1 MSPRNTGSGTRRS
14 TGKLRPERRLEPP
27 FRVGLVGFGLAGASF
42 HAPFI
47 AATPEL
53 ELSFI
58 VTGDP
63 GRQRD
68 ARRDHPRAQ
77 VVATVEELWAHTS
90 ELDLVVIASPNRT
103 HAALAL
109 DAIARELHVVVDKPF
124 ARTAAE
130 GRRVIAAADKRGV
143 MLTVFHNRR
152 WDGDFLTVQRL
163 IANGELGE
171 LFRFESRFD
180 RWRPVPRGGWR
191 ESAAPEE
198 AGGLL
203 YDLGSH
209 LIDQAIVLFGRPVQV
224 YAELDRRRPDIQ
236 VDDDVFLALTHANGV
251 RSHLFMSVVVA
262 TPNPRFRLLGS
273 RAAYVKWGVDVQEAK
288 LRQGHRPGSPEFVE
302 PTDTPG
308 QMGVGDDVHPL
319 PTIPGD
325 YRRFYVGVTDAMR
338 GAAPPPVDPNDAVAG
353 LTVIEAAQRS
363 AAVARVVKL
372 RA

>member
-1 MSPRNTGSGTRRS
+1 MSPRNTGSSARS
-14 TGKLRPERRLEPP
+14 TRKSLRDRRLEPP
-27 FRVGLVGFGLAGASF
+27 FKVGLVGFGLAGASF

-53 ELSFI
+53 QLSFI
-58 VTGDP
+58 VTSDP

-68 ARRDHPRAQ
+68 AAREHPHAQ
-77 VVATVEELWAHTS
+77 IVPTVDELWAHTS
-90 ELDLVVIASPNRT
+90 ELDLIVIASPNRT
-103 HAALAL
+103 HASIAL
-109 DAIARELHVVVDKPF
+109 DAIARDLHVVVDKPL

-130 GRRVIAAADKRGV
+130 GRRVITAADKRGV
-143 MLTVFHNRR
+143 MLTAFHNRR

-163 IANGELGE
+163 LADGELGE
-171 LFRFESRFD
+171 PFRFESRFD

-209 LIDQAIVLFGRPVQV
+209 LIDQAILLFGLPSHV

-236 VDDDVFLALTHANGV
+236 VDDDVFLALTHSNGV
-251 RSHLFMSVVVA
+251 RSHLFMSVLVA
-262 TPNPRFRLLGS
+262 VPNPRFRLLGS

-288 LRQGHRPGSPEFVE
+288 LRQGHRPGSQEFIE
-302 PTDTPG
+302 PKDEPG
-308 QMGVGDDVHPL
+308 QIGVGDHL
-319 PTIPGD
+319 HSHPTIPGD
-325 YRRFYVGVTDAMR
+325 YRRFYVGVTAAMR

-353 LTVIEAAQRS
+353 LAVIEAAQRS
-363 AAVARVVKL
+363 AAEARVVKI

>member
-1 MSPRNTGSGTRRS
+1 M
-14 TGKLRPERRLEPP
+14 EPP
-27 FRVGLVGFGLAGASF
+27 FRVGLIGFGLAGASF

-53 ELSFI
+53 ELTFI
-58 VTGDP
+58 VTSDP
-63 GRQRD
+63 ERQRD
-68 ARRDHPRAQ
+68 AAREHPRAQ
-77 VVATVEELWAHTS
+77 VVATVGELWAHER

-103 HAALAL
+103 HASLAL
-109 DAIARELHVVVDKPF
+109 DAIAHDLHVVVDKPF
-124 ARTAAE
+124 ARTTAE
-130 GRRVIAAADKRGV
+130 GRRVIVAADKRGV
-143 MLTVFHNRR
+143 MLTVFQNRR

-163 IANGELGE
+163 IADRELGE

-191 ESAAPEE
+191 ESATPEE

-209 LIDQAIVLFGRPVQV
+209 LIDQAIVLFGLPLHV

-262 TPNPRFRLLGS
+262 VPNPRFRLLGS

-288 LRQGHRPGSPEFVE
+288 LRLGHRPGSPEYVE
-302 PTDTPG
+302 PMDQPG
-308 QMGVGDDVHPL
+308 QIGAGDDVRPL

-325 YRRFYVGVTDAMR
+325 YRRFYVGVTEAMR
-338 GAAPPPVDPNDAVAG
+338 GVAPSPVDPNDAVAG
-353 LTVIEAAQRS
+353 LAVVEAAQRS
-363 AAVARVVKL
+363 AAESRVVKI

>member
-1 MSPRNTGSGTRRS
+1 
-14 TGKLRPERRLEPP
+14 
-27 FRVGLVGFGLAGASF
+27 VGLIGFGLAGASF

-53 ELSFI
+53 QLTFI
-58 VTGDP
+58 VTSNP
-63 GRQRD
+63 ERQRD
-68 ARRDHPRAQ
+68 AAREHPRAQ
-77 VVATVEELWAHTS
+77 IVATVGELWAH
-90 ELDLVVIASPNRT
+90 ERQLDLVVIASPNRT
-103 HAALAL
+103 HTPLAL
-109 DAIARELHVVVDKPF
+109 DAIARDLHVVVDKPF
-124 ARTAAE
+124 APNIAE

-163 IANGELGE
+163 IADGELGK

-191 ESAAPEE
+191 ESAAAEE

-209 LIDQAIVLFGRPVQV
+209 LIDQAILLFGVPSQV

-236 VDDDVFLALTHANGV
+236 VDDDVFLALTHANGA

-262 TPNPRFRLLGS
+262 MPNPRFRLLGS

-288 LRQGHRPGSPEFVE
+288 LRQGYRPGSPEFVE
-302 PTDTPG
+302 PTDQPG
-308 QMGVGDDVHPL
+308 QIGVGDDVRPV

-338 GAAPPPVDPNDAVAG
+338 GVAPPPVDPHDALAG
-353 LTVIEAAQRS
+353 LAVIEAAQRS
-363 AAVARVVKL
+363 AAEARVVKL

>member
-1 MSPRNTGSGTRRS
+1 
-14 TGKLRPERRLEPP
+14 LEPP

-53 ELSFI
+53 VLSHI

-63 GRQRD
+63 ERQRD
-68 ARRDHPRAQ
+68 ATRQHPGAQ
-77 VVATVEELWAHTS
+77 IVPTVEELWAHAS
-90 ELDLVVIASPNRT
+90 KLDLIVIASPNRT
-103 HAALAL
+103 HASIAL
-109 DAIARELHVVVDKPF
+109 DAIARDLHVVVDKPF

-130 GRRVIAAADKRGV
+130 GRRVIAAADKRGA

-163 IANGELGE
+163 IADGDLGQ

-180 RWRPVPRGGWR
+180 RWRPAPRGGWR
-191 ESAAPEE
+191 ESAAPDE

-209 LIDQAIVLFGRPVQV
+209 LIDQAILLFGVPVHV
-224 YAELDRRRPDIQ
+224 YAELDRRRPGIQ
-236 VDDDVFLALTHANGV
+236 VDDDVFLALTHSNGV

-262 TPNPRFRLLGS
+262 APNPRFRLLGS

-288 LRQGHRPGSPEFVE
+288 LRQGHRPGSPEFIDPKDE
-302 PTDTPG
+302 PG
-308 QMGVGDDVHPL
+308 QIGVGDEVRPL

-338 GAAPPPVDPNDAVAG
+338 GAAPPPVDPIDAVAG

-363 AAVARVVKL
+363 AAMARVVTI